1 LLADL
6 YEATIEKLL
15 KWQAWLSGNRFSL
28 VENISSSDET
38 VIALL
43 LKLPGS
49 VRHLSVTMKMR
60 PSLMT
65 TGVVTTAGIAGGLQI
80 RLSA

>member
-1 LLADL
+1 M
-6 YEATIEKLL
+6 
-15 KWQAWLSGNRFSL
+15 SGKKFSL
-28 VENISSSDET
+28 VENISSSGKT

-65 TGVVTTAGIAGGLQI
+65 IGVVTTAGIAGGLQI
-80 RLSA
+80 LLSA